1 MNSYWKIKGSNKYS
15 LNFFLQNKWMYN
27 FGTLISTINI
37 FVDRSCRF
45 FFIEHRDS
53 GFLDANIFGTVFINI
68 YILFGCKADVYNA
81 LSGRFESLYRVP
93 SDHQSRY
100 SQRTHRGHV
109 HSEVNRAGHSPL
121 SALKRT

>member
-15 LNFFLQNKWMYN
+15 LNCFFLNKDVQFCYSHKHN
-27 FGTLISTINI
+27 QYLCGPKLQG
-37 FVDRSCRF
+37 

-53 GFLDANIFGTVFINI
+53 GFLDANIFGTVFIYI

-81 LSGRFESLYRVP
+81 LSGRFASLYRVP
-93 SDHQSRY
+93 SDNQSRY

-121 SALKRT
+121 SALKRQ